1 MSLLLF
7 SSHEPTHLDD
17 AIVEIGHCGLADVR
31 EMFHNQLRRF
41 CFPGAGF
48 AAYQNDLVGGGV
60 GHSAIGVINGPVD
73 VWLKVAALIHI
84 LIHLVVLKQ
93 KDASINV
100 LVLVRLLPLGYT
112 IQYNTDFRL
121 LGLGTAT

>member
-1 MSLLLF
+1 M
-7 SSHEPTHLDD
+7 
-17 AIVEIGHCGLADVR
+17 R

-41 CFPGAGF
+41 RFPGAGF

-60 GHSAIGVINGPVD
+60 GHSAIGVVNGPVD
-73 VWLKVAALIHI
+73 VWLKVATLIHI

-100 LVLVRLLPLGYT
+100 LVLLPLGYT
-112 IQYNTDFRL
+112 IQYNTIQYENLCCAKIIGKPKFS
-121 LGLGTAT
+121 GASKEQV